1 VLPYQPMLLAVEG
14 GVPAR
19 TAVPVTVDVTI
30 RLVMEYCVP
39 PTVRFAAVH
48 GTPLGLPFAGLVPSP
63 ETV

>member
-1 VLPYQPMLLAVEG
+1 MLLAVVASSEPKG
-14 GVPAR
+14 

-39 PTVRFAAVH
+39 PTVRFVAFH
-48 GTPLGLPFAGLVPSP
+48 GTPLGLPAPGLVPSP